1 MSAVGPYLDTVPA
14 LNAILQYQQG
24 ILSALQNLQV
34 YVTGITLT
42 TIDTGYVGVGILNSQ
57 VTLPITGVV
66 GGVVSIGNVPT
77 VLVNTGYVG
86 VNVLN
91 TPNVSV
97 VSIPAIV
104 VNTGYV
110 GVSVLNTPSVNVAN
124 TPNVNVANTPTVNV
138 GTTVNVNIVGSAI
151 QVPVQLQSTLVTLP
165 ITGVVGGTVSIGNT
179 PSVVVNTGYVG
190 ASIVNTPNVNVA
202 NTPTVVVGSTVNV
215 SVVNTPNVNI
225 ANTPTVNVG
234 NQPTVTVGNTVNV
247 TVVNTPNV
255 NVANTPNVNVANTPT
270 VLVGSTVNA
279 TIVGSAIQVP
289 VSIQSAFAN
298 VPITGIV
305 ANAGAYTGLDRVVYS
320 NTTFYTA
327 SPPSTTYSSAINVV
341 PYESASVLF
350 NVTSLQGTGVTVSL
364 NAYFPGLGINYTLA
378 SQTLTSPGQALLTA
392 SVLPFNYITL
402 GVTIYGSTVVLSA
415 ELVAKP

>member
-1 MSAVGPYLDTVPA
+1 
-14 LNAILQYQQG
+14 
-24 ILSALQNLQV
+24 LSALQNLQV

-86 VNVLN
+86 V
-91 TPNVSV
+91 
-97 VSIPAIV
+97 
-104 VNTGYV
+104 
-110 GVSVLNTPSVNVAN
+110 SVLNTPSVNVAN
-124 TPNVNVANTPTVNV
+124 VPTV
-138 GTTVNVNIVGSAI
+138 
-151 QVPVQLQSTLVTLP
+151 L
-165 ITGVVGGTVSIGNT
+165 
-179 PSVVVNTGYVG
+179 VNTGYIG
-190 ASIVNTPNVNVA
+190 ASIL
-202 NTPTVVVGSTVNV
+202 
-215 SVVNTPNVNI
+215 
-225 ANTPTVNVG
+225 
-234 NQPTVTVGNTVNV
+234 
-247 TVVNTPNV
+247 NTPNV

-270 VLVGSTVNA
+270 VLVGSTVNVSVVNTPNVNVANTPTVLVGSTVNA
-279 TIVGSAIQVP
+279 TIVGSTIQVP
-289 VSIQSAFAN
+289 VQIQSSLIN
-298 VPITGIV
+298 VPITGVVGVNTGVV
-305 ANAGAYTGLDRVVYS
+305 ANAGAYTVLDQVVYS

-350 NVTSLQGTGVTVSL
+350 NVTSLLGTGVTVSL

-392 SVLPFNYITL
+392 SVLPFNYVTL

>member
-42 TIDTGYVGVGILNSQ
+42 TIDTGYVGVS
-57 VTLPITGVV
+57 
-66 GGVVSIGNVPT
+66 
-77 VLVNTGYVG
+77 
-86 VNVLN
+86 
-91 TPNVSV
+91 
-97 VSIPAIV
+97 
-104 VNTGYV
+104 
-110 GVSVLNTPSVNVAN
+110 
-124 TPNVNVANTPTVNV
+124 
-138 GTTVNVNIVGSAI
+138 IVGSSI
-151 QVPVQLQSTLVTLP
+151 QVPVQIQSSLINVP

-179 PSVVVNTGYVG
+179 LSVIINTGYVG
-190 ASIVNTPNVNVA
+190 ASI
-202 NTPTVVVGSTVNV
+202 
-215 SVVNTPNVNI
+215 I
-225 ANTPTVNVG
+225 NTPTVNVG
-234 NQPTVTVGNTVNV
+234 T
-247 TVVNTPNV
+247 
-255 NVANTPNVNVANTPT
+255 
-270 VLVGSTVNA
+270 TVNA
-279 TIVGSAIQVP
+279 TIVGSTIQVP
-289 VSIQSAFAN
+289 VQLQSTLITM
-298 VPITGIV
+298 PITGVVGVNTGVV
-305 ANAGAYTGLDRVVYS
+305 ANAGAYAVLDQVVYS

-341 PYESASVLF
+341 PYESVSVLF

-392 SVLPFNYITL
+392 SVLPFNYVTL